1 MRAKRVMSA
10 NLPRNKTEGNRY
22 HVDAFRLCADRA
34 VDVATRPAR
43 SAQLT
48 NNYGMALL
56 LVVNQCDGH
65 WFSLRIRASRRQGQR
80 FPVRRNR
87 EPATSMIFSARV
99 FCIIGK
105 RIGVYLLDRDAVIRR
120 SLT

>member
-1 MRAKRVMSA
+1 MS
-10 NLPRNKTEGNRY
+10 T
-22 HVDAFRLCADRA
+22 HSDVDAFRLSTHSGFAPIAPWMWQHVLRGRRNSQIIA
-34 VDVATRPAR
+34 
-43 SAQLT
+43 
-48 NNYGMALL
+48 GMALL
-56 LVVNQCDGH
+56 LVVNQCDRH
-65 WFSLRIRASRRQGQR
+65 WFSVRIRASRRQGQR

-87 EPATSMIFSARV
+87 EPAMSMIFSVRL